1 VARARVFLLL
11 GVVIAV
17 LAPVAPA
24 QASTPPAR
32 SCVDLDN
39 DGVCGANE
47 PTLGPILDANFGS
60 LDTTVASPGYTP
72 PGGSVGVIFN
82 NYATNNDT
90 LSINATGDVRINGSL
105 KAKHVESVDIE
116 TLQDVIVGPS
126 ASLTFGG
133 GRCCVSDLTVFAHE
147 LTFGAKSQL
156 KAGGDESFWDVEA
169 KNITFGDSVKINAKG
184 LDADAFMQAD
194 NRMFFGLRDQF
205 LAPSSG
211 EIDLYSF
218 QSMVATGLKIGA
230 GTIDIEAFPPD
241 DGHIPGREIDLTD
254 SLVNQNGT
262 DGSLT
267 MLAGDTSAPKATDKI
282 TFVNT
287 HVISRS
293 GSVDIEPTPTTS

>member
-1 VARARVFLLL
+1 VARFRVFLLL
-11 GVVIAV
+11 GIVVAV
-17 LAPVAPA
+17 LAPVASA
-24 QASTPPAR
+24 HAATTAAR

-72 PGGSVGVIFN
+72 PGGSVGVILT
-82 NYATNNDT
+82 NYSTNNDT
-90 LSINATGDVRINGSL
+90 LSINATGDVRVNGKV

-116 TLQDVIVGPS
+116 TLQDVIVGAS

-133 GRCCVSDLTVFAHE
+133 GRCCLSDVTVFAHDV
-147 LTFGAKSQL
+147 TFGTKSQL
-156 KAGGDESFWDVEA
+156 KAGGDDSFWDVEA
-169 KNITFGDSVKINAKG
+169 KNITFGDGVKINAKG
-184 LDADAFMQAD
+184 ADTDAFMQAD

-205 LAPSSG
+205 LAASSG

-218 QSMVATGLKIGA
+218 QSVVATGLKIVA
-230 GTIDIEAFPPD
+230 GTIDIEAFPPE

-282 TFVNT
+282 SFVNT
-287 HVISRS
+287 RVFSRS
-293 GSVDIEPTPTTS
+293 GAVDIEPTPAVS